1 MWNMHVSEIIPVT
14 LTFIFH
20 LQKHKEKKRVF
31 KFNVSYAKF
40 LKKEFLN
47 LPDIKEVKF
56 QVMSRLSVQITAPF
70 SKCWS
75 FNPLLIKLKSG
86 SVKN

>member
-1 MWNMHVSEIIPVT
+1 MQN
-14 LTFIFH
+14 L
-20 LQKHKEKKRVF
+20 K
-31 KFNVSYAKF
+31 
-40 LKKEFLN
+40 KKEFLN